1 MRPLPYRQRG
11 AVSKFSYEQ
20 QPVFWF
26 AVFSK
31 PRREMEAVAQ
41 LERQGYTA
49 FLPRVRVR
57 RRLRGQWQD
66 IVEPMF
72 PRYLFLQA
80 VLGQDDLHPIRSTRG
95 VIGLVRFGGTPK
107 PVPEAV
113 MGELHRLCPG
123 KDGVLELPPAL
134 VPGTRVRILEG
145 PFAGCEA
152 DLLNLDGERRAL
164 VLLELL
170 GRSNV
175 VTLPL
180 DLLSPAS

>member
-1 MRPLPYRQRG
+1 MSETSGDR
-11 AVSKFSYEQ
+11 

-31 PRREMEAVAQ
+31 PRREVEAVSQ

-49 FLPRVRVR
+49 FLPRVRAR
-57 RRLRGQWQD
+57 RRLRGQWQE

-80 VLGQDDLHPIRSTRG
+80 VLGQDDLHPVRSTRG
-95 VIGLVRFGGTPK
+95 VIGLVRFGGVPK

-113 MGELHRLCPG
+113 MDELLRLCPG
-123 KDGVLELPPAL
+123 NNGVLELPSVL
-134 VPGTRVRILEG
+134 VPGTRVRVLEG

-170 GRSNV
+170 GRSNAV
-175 VTLPL
+175 VLPL
-180 DLLSPAS
+180 DLLAPTA